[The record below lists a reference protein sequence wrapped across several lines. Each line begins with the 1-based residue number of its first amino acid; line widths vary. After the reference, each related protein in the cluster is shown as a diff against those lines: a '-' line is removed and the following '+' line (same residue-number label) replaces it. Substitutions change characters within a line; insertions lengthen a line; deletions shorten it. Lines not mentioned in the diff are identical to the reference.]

1 MIVFVYTLVWSE
13 TTEAVNPK
21 SWPGSL
27 QSALR
32 HAKLAARFIPMA
44 LPERYNTGYNLG
56 VGGAVVH
63 ANRLLFVRRASRRGR
78 GNWQVPG
85 GFVEPD
91 ETIEQAV
98 IREVE
103 EEAGVRAA
111 VDGVL
116 GLRNRY
122 DPDMGNSIYIV
133 LLLHPLSGEPHPDNH
148 EVDRAAYLTL
158 REIEALDQI
167 PPINLEIA
175 RRVFAPDRRLLLP
188 QELTHL
194 NNMTYTLFAG

>member
-1 MIVFVYTLVWSE
+1 M
-13 TTEAVNPK
+13 P
-21 SWPGSL
+21 
-27 QSALR
+27 R
-32 HAKLAARFIPMA
+32 HAKLVFCFSPMA

-63 ANRLLFVRRASRRGR
+63 DNRLLLVRRASRRGR

-98 IREVE
+98 IREVA
-103 EEAGVRAA
+103 EEAGVIAK

-116 GLRNRY
+116 ALRNRY
-122 DPDMGNSIYIV
+122 DPDIGNSIYIV
-133 LLLHPLSGEPHPDNH
+133 LLLHPVSGEPTPDNE
-148 EVDRAAYLTL
+148 EVDRAEYLTL
-158 REIEALDQI
+158 EEIQALDQI

-175 RRVFAPDRRLLLP
+175 QRVFAPDRRLLLP
-188 QELTHL
+188 QELTHFTG
-194 NNMTYTLFAG
+194 MTYTLFAG